1 MAGCDLCFQECKELT
16 HLSLYLNGSEGT
28 MVCLNC
34 RMALTEFAR
43 QLRLVA
49 SIARKQ
55 GFLMARRLE
64 GNIEVAQSITY

>member
-1 MAGCDLCFQECKELT
+1 MAGCDLCFQECKEPT

-49 SIARKQ
+49 SVARKQ
-55 GFLMARRLE
+55 GYLTGKRLGGLE
-64 GNIEVAQSITY
+64 AKNDN

>member
-1 MAGCDLCFQECKELT
+1 MAGCDLCFQECKEPT
-16 HLSLYLNGSEGT
+16 HLSLYLSGSEGT

-49 SIARKQ
+49 SVARKQ
-55 GFLMARRLE
+55 GYLTGKAFGRIGGER
-64 GNIEVAQSITY
+64 